1 MAKTNIKN
9 KIKEYT
15 NAILRNA
22 FDFLKTSAEQFE
34 QMPKYSIINFSSA
47 IELFLKA
54 RLLKEHWSLIVQG
67 EPNIQNFQQGSFSSI
82 AFKDLIPKINNIL
95 GNEINKYT

>member
-34 QMPKYSIINFSSA
+34 QMPKYSIINFTQPLSY
-47 IELFLKA
+47 F
-54 RLLKEHWSLIVQG
+54 
-67 EPNIQNFQQGSFSSI
+67 
-82 AFKDLIPKINNIL
+82 
-95 GNEINKYT
+95 